1 MIVALLLQ
9 DLLEGWTKLGV
20 FALILAFFFV
30 FLFSLMKVSEWRDKV
45 RKHKPRIAGLNRR
58 QRRSEQANK
67 RRRRSR

>member
-1 MIVALLLQ
+1 MVVAVVLQ
-9 DLLEGWTKLGV
+9 ELVEGWTKLGV

-30 FLFSLMKVSEWRDKV
+30 FLFSLMKVSEWREKAH
-45 RKHKPRIAGLNRR
+45 KHKPRIVGLNRR